1 MNYTSYLFLI
11 IAIHQGSCSVVGDAN
26 DAVILLSIITTG
38 GEATDF
44 IIIIITFSINIMV
57 VIMSAHNI
65 FIMVFGTVVSC
76 YTLFLSQLSMRLSSP
91 NKKTKQKQ
99 NKKKQKKNKIQRN
112 GDLCVLWK

>member
-44 IIIIITFSINIMV
+44 IIIITFGINIMV
-57 VIMSAHNI
+57 V
-65 FIMVFGTVVSC
+65 
-76 YTLFLSQLSMRLSSP
+76 
-91 NKKTKQKQ
+91 KKNF
-99 NKKKQKKNKIQRN
+99 NKKK
-112 GDLCVLWK
+112 